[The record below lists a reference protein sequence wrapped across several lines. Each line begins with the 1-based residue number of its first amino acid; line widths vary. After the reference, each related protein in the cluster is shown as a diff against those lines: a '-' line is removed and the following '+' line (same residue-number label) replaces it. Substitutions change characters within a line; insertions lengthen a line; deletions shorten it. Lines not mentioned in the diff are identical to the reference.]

1 MRKETH
7 MKKKWTSGKIAAV
20 IVGGIAA
27 ACVLVAAFYVGVL
40 QLVRNVKMFE
50 QAFRETM
57 EAETDI
63 EQNAGRDQETAE
75 KETAEA
81 ETDQQDTDD
90 QTYDGGKN
98 EPDRHGTPQAEDQD
112 DNLWNDEEYY
122 DFRNDI
128 KSDLSY
134 QIEVKEFARYAE
146 TSYNSMMTGNYPE
159 VSCEDKEKADRINAS
174 LKKELDVVMDHVN
187 LIGENLGADNIFVFD
202 MESYVTYMEEDI
214 LSVIYVEYAYLDDQ
228 IYESY
233 VVSVNIDMDSGME
246 MTNSQILEID
256 DEFSID
262 FRKRSEKQNGQSET
276 MDYYTDQEIT
286 SMMNDDSTLIIFYTP
301 LGMEVGF
308 NYYYG
313 WVTVTYPD
321 YAKYQNPL

>member
-1 MRKETH
+1 MHIRLQQPVLSVRQHNGIVYSAEYSKAQPLTAAEQIPMCDYGFPLTCGIGI
-7 MKKKWTSGKIAAV
+7 TELCNLYSGPR
-20 IVGGIAA
+20 GI
-27 ACVLVAAFYVGVL
+27 
-40 QLVRNVKMFE
+40 
-50 QAFRETM
+50 
-57 EAETDI
+57 
-63 EQNAGRDQETAE
+63 
-75 KETAEA
+75 
-81 ETDQQDTDD
+81 
-90 QTYDGGKN
+90 
-98 EPDRHGTPQAEDQD
+98 
-112 DNLWNDEEYY
+112 
-122 DFRNDI
+122 
-128 KSDLSY
+128 
-134 QIEVKEFARYAE
+134 
-146 TSYNSMMTGNYPE
+146 
-159 VSCEDKEKADRINAS
+159 
-174 LKKELDVVMDHVN
+174 LD
-187 LIGENLGADNIFVFD
+187 IFVFD

-228 IYESY
+228 TYESY